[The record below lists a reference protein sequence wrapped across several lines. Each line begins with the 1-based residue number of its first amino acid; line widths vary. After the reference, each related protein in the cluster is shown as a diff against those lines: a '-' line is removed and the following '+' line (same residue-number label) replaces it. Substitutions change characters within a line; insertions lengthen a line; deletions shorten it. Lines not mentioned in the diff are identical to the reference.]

1 MPDSKVCN
9 RQTNGY
15 EVKMMFDSSTG
26 GMVGVRGY
34 FLNGWSLLV
43 SEREPSDRCM
53 HNAQKRTIVSWKMFL
68 DSLHLKPQVI
78 SVRFMLTS

>member
-9 RQTNGY
+9 HKTNGY

-34 FLNGWSLLV
+34 FSNGWSLLV
-43 SEREPSDRCM
+43 SERDPSDRCM
-53 HNAQKRTIVSWKMFL
+53 HKAQKRSIVS
-68 DSLHLKPQVI
+68 
-78 SVRFMLTS
+78 